1 MRNKKY
7 NTVNDFLNDDSFK
20 NWALKSQLTD
30 VSFWDFWLENNPDK
44 IEIAQEAKDIIVGLK
59 FKSKT
64 VSEEKINLEWNKL
77 ASKLS
82 NEKVVSNKKGSSY
95 KWISIAASLIL
106 FISISIY
113 FLNSDKK
120 ITHSTNYGEVLNLKL
135 KDGSL
140 VTLNSNSSISYFEND
155 SRKVWLEGEA
165 NFEVDKKETSN
176 AKFWVYTDD
185 LTVEVYGTIFNV
197 NTNRKK
203 TSVFLEEGNIWLELK
218 NGATKKMNPGNYITY
233 SSQKN
238 KILDQ
243 KKHQETSLISS
254 WKNGTI
260 IFKELPIVKA
270 IERIE
275 DSYGVKAIFKD
286 NLSKQKLITG
296 AVPITNLK
304 KCLIAFEKA
313 VDIKITKVGSE
324 LHIQNK

>member
-7 NTVNDFLNDDSFK
+7 NTLYDFLNDDSFK

-30 VSFWDFWLENNPDK
+30 VSFWEFWLENNPDK
-44 IEIAQEAKDIIVGLK
+44 TEIAQEAKDIIIGLK
-59 FKSKT
+59 FKNKPISD
-64 VSEEKINLEWNKL
+64 EKVNLEWNKL
-77 ASKLS
+77 ASKINS
-82 NEKVVSNKKGSSY
+82 KKKVSTKKNVPY
-95 KWISIAASLIL
+95 KWIGIAASLI
-106 FISISIY
+106 FFVFTSFY
-113 FLNSDKK
+113 FLSSDKK
-120 ITHSTNYGEVLNLKL
+120 ITHSTNYGEILNLKL

-155 SRKVWLEGEA
+155 NRKVWLKGEA
-165 NFEVDKKETSN
+165 NFEVDKKENTN

-185 LTVEVYGTIFNV
+185 LSVEVYGTIFNV

-218 NGATKKMNPGNYITY
+218 NGTTKKMNPGNYITY
-233 SSQKN
+233 SSNKN
-238 KILDQ
+238 KVLEQ
-243 KKHQETSLISS
+243 KKFIETSLISS

-260 IFKELPIVKA
+260 IFKELPIVNA
-270 IERIE
+270 IKRIE

-286 NLSKQKLITG
+286 NDSKQKLITG
-296 AVPITNLK
+296 AVPITNLD
-304 KCLIAFEKA
+304 KCLVAFEKA